1 LLEIDQKKILVD
13 CGLFQGLKEL
23 RLRNWEDLPIDPKEI
38 ELIIITHAH
47 IDHTGYL
54 PRIVKNG
61 FHGKIICTQ
70 ATEDL
75 MKIMLKDA
83 AKLQEEEA
91 VFAFKRG
98 YSKHSKPEPLFTS
111 EDAEQVLTL
120 VESYPPGKKV
130 ELSPVVSITFHNAG
144 HILGAAIVEMNLI
157 GASQKKKIVFSG
169 DLGRYDDA
177 IMRDPAAIE
186 ETDVLLVESTYG
198 DRQNPMEMVEEDL
211 TTLANEAYRHDGV
224 IVIPAFAVGR
234 TQSLIYYFHKLMQAK
249 AIPEL
254 PIYIDSP
261 MAINATGIY
270 ERWSAYHKIEVT
282 KTPEAPISIFDSPN
296 IHFCN
301 TRESSKALNSIKNPC
316 VIISASGMCTGG
328 RILHHLYHR
337 LGREND
343 TFLFAGYQAEGTRGR
358 TIVEG
363 GKVVKVFG
371 EQVPVKCHV
380 RQLHGLS
387 AHADQTELLKWL
399 GHFRK
404 APKLTFIVHGEEK
417 TATDFSKIIGE
428 RLQWRTRVP
437 AYLESVEL
445 FSGI

>member
-1 LLEIDQKKILVD
+1 
-13 CGLFQGLKEL
+13 
-23 RLRNWEDLPIDPKEI
+23 
-38 ELIIITHAH
+38 
-47 IDHTGYL
+47 
-54 PRIVKNG
+54 
-61 FHGKIICTQ
+61 
-70 ATEDL
+70 
-75 MKIMLKDA
+75 
-83 AKLQEEEA
+83 
-91 VFAFKRG
+91 
-98 YSKHSKPEPLFTS
+98 
-111 EDAEQVLTL
+111 
-120 VESYPPGKKV
+120 
-130 ELSPVVSITFHNAG
+130 
-144 HILGAAIVEMNLI
+144 
-157 GASQKKKIVFSG
+157 
-169 DLGRYDDA
+169 
-177 IMRDPAAIE
+177 
-186 ETDVLLVESTYG
+186 
-198 DRQNPMEMVEEDL
+198 
-211 TTLANEAYRHDGV
+211 
-224 IVIPAFAVGR
+224 
-234 TQSLIYYFHKLMQAK
+234 MQAK

-428 RLQWRTRVP
+428 RLQWKTQVP